1 MRTTT
6 TTRTLKTLYLTNAR
20 EFLREPMAL
29 FLVLLLPVVLA
40 VFFGLVFGGD
50 SAHSFVPNILGIALV
65 WLGLFGTAIPVAQQ
79 REGHV
84 LRRLGVT
91 PLSPVA
97 LLAGQVAWRLTVAL
111 IQAALFL
118 VVGYFAFGVTVEG
131 NWLLFTG
138 AVALGAMV
146 FICLGYFLASVFRS
160 TEGTMAALQLVNFP
174 LMFLSGSLFPVES
187 LPSYFKPVVNVLPLT
202 YVCDALRQ
210 LIIGAPPLHPL
221 GLDFAVMGGWLI
233 VLVVLTARFWRWE

>member
-1 MRTTT
+1 
-6 TTRTLKTLYLTNAR
+6 
-20 EFLREPMAL
+20 
-29 FLVLLLPVVLA
+29 
-40 VFFGLVFGGD
+40 
-50 SAHSFVPNILGIALV
+50 
-65 WLGLFGTAIPVAQQ
+65 
-79 REGHV
+79 
-84 LRRLGVT
+84 
-91 PLSPVA
+91 
-97 LLAGQVAWRLTVAL
+97 
-111 IQAALFL
+111 
-118 VVGYFAFGVTVEG
+118 
-131 NWLLFTG
+131 
-138 AVALGAMV
+138 MV